1 MDKIL
6 IDIYL
11 FLMMIMAK
19 MQIFYNQYIGRKLTK
34 MWESN
39 DQKDDIRD
47 IKLQYIYVK
56 DGEEIIKTSDT
67 NYIIGDSYD
76 FVIKREKCE
85 KDNTFFGQL
94 SDNLDDV
101 LEKKNRIDNK
111 FMSITMIYKDKEYD
125 INLNK
130 PINFNVVG
138 NVILDYAFMKWYM
151 NINYYIDIK
160 EGDTYEL
167 KVMDNDIN
175 IHSLNQI
182 SYIELKKE
190 KYEIANSTTDSDTDN
205 SD

>member
-1 MDKIL
+1 MNKIL

-11 FLMMIMAK
+11 FLMMILAK
-19 MQIFYNQYIGRKLTK
+19 IQIFYNQYVGRNLKQIFENVNT
-34 MWESN
+34 E
-39 DQKDDIRD
+39 DDITEK
-47 IKLQYIYVK
+47 KLEYIYVK

-67 NYIIGDSYD
+67 NYVIEDPYD
-76 FVIKREKCE
+76 FVIKKEKCE
-85 KDNTFFGQL
+85 KDNVFFGQL

-101 LEKKNRIDNK
+101 LEKKKRIDNR
-111 FMSITMIYKDKEYD
+111 FMSITMVYKGNEYD
-125 INLNK
+125 INLDK

-151 NINYYIDIK
+151 NTYNNIDIK
-160 EGDTYEL
+160 QQDTYEL
-167 KVMDNDIN
+167 KVMDNNIN

-190 KYEIANSTTDSDTDN
+190 KYEIANSPTDSDN

>member
-1 MDKIL
+1 MNKIL

-11 FLMMIMAK
+11 FLMMILAK
-19 MQIFYNQYIGRKLTK
+19 IQIFYNQYVGRNLKHIFENVNT
-34 MWESN
+34 E
-39 DQKDDIRD
+39 DDITEK
-47 IKLQYIYVK
+47 KLEYIYVK

-67 NYIIGDSYD
+67 NYVIEDPYD
-76 FVIKREKCE
+76 FVIKKEKCE
-85 KDNTFFGQL
+85 KDNVFFGQL

-101 LEKKNRIDNK
+101 LEKKKRIDNR
-111 FMSITMIYKDKEYD
+111 FMSITMVYKGNEYD
-125 INLNK
+125 INLDK

-151 NINYYIDIK
+151 NTYNNIDIK
-160 EGDTYEL
+160 QQDTYEL
-167 KVMDNDIN
+167 KVMDNNIN

-190 KYEIANSTTDSDTDN
+190 KYEIANSPTDSDN